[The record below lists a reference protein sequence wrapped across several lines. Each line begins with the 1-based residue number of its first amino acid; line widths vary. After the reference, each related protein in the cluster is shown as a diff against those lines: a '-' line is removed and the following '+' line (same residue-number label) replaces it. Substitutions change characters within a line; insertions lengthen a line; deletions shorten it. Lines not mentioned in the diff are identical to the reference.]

1 MKNVTVK
8 DLITFVNALQQIA
21 DSADAMVIA
30 LKRADN
36 FLVMCQRPKIGDST
50 IKTLEDLRDQAKTS
64 AAEGRGEISAFIASM
79 N

>member
-21 DSADAMVIA
+21 DSADTMVIA

-36 FLVMCQRPKIGDST
+36 FLVMCQRPKIGDGT

-64 AAEGRGEISAFIASM
+64 AESGRDEIAAFIASM